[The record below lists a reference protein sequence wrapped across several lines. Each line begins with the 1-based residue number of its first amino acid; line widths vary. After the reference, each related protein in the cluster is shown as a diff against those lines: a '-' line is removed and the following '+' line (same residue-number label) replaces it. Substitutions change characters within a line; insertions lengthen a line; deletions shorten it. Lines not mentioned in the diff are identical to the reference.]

1 MIVDELEEQDVQL
14 TRSQI
19 KNRKK
24 KEKKLA
30 EKEANMGQKMNG
42 DSEKEGI
49 SKGEKSAPAKAT
61 EEERPSKVNGL
72 TTSKKKQQPSTEQ
85 GDDDANPRNPLL
97 HKVNGIAPSPASQ
110 RLPSLTNGIKHSPSP
125 SIHSTPR
132 SPPHSV
138 PIISSPVPEPPNP
151 TSIDDLRARLAARIS
166 QARIARKAV
175 GTSIKGAPQTRE
187 EILLARAK
195 RKAKVEEKIKTKKA
209 VAAAAAKE
217 AGINIKKEDSP
228 ESTSDDEIIDTGL
241 TFNKVTLNGTEI
253 DVGKAQVKTVPQ
265 KKGASDAKGRLNHL
279 LARESRLSQMS
290 PEKAEKAIEHDRW
303 HHALLAA
310 RGEKDKNDIGLLKKT
325 IARKEREKRKS
336 KRDWDARIA
345 AVERGKAERQR
356 KREENIAKRK
366 EEKGGKP
373 GGRKKAGKGKNV
385 VKKKR
390 PGFEGGRVKFG
401 RK

>member
-1 MIVDELEEQDVQL
+1 
-14 TRSQI
+14 
-19 KNRKK
+19 
-24 KEKKLA
+24 
-30 EKEANMGQKMNG
+30 MGQKMNG

-49 SKGEKSAPAKAT
+49 SNEETSAPAKGT
-61 EEERPSKVNGL
+61 EEERPTKVNGL
-72 TTSKKKQQPSTEQ
+72 TTSKKNQQPSTEQ
-85 GDDDANPRNPLL
+85 VNGSTNPTNPLP
-97 HKVNGIAPSPASQ
+97 HKVNSTTLSPASQ
-110 RLPSLTNGIKHSPSP
+110 RRPSLTNGIKHSPSP
-125 SIHSTPR
+125 STHSTPH

-166 QARIARKAV
+166 QARIARKAL
-175 GTSIKGAPQTRE
+175 GTSVTGAPQTRE

-195 RKAKVEEKIKTKKA
+195 RKAKVEEKIKAKK
-209 VAAAAAKE
+209 AAAAATAKE
-217 AGINIKKEDSP
+217 VGINVKKEDSG

-265 KKGASDAKGRLNHL
+265 KKGASDAKGRLNQL

-310 RGEKDKNDIGLLKKT
+310 RGEKDRNDIGLLKKT

-366 EEKGGKP
+366 EEKGGKR
-373 GGRKKAGKGKNV
+373 GGGKKARKGKKVV